1 MRNATSFGIILLIA
15 TVEKLL
21 QVFAVLWLVLE
32 VRYLSLQFKFRL
44 IFCLSFLVIVIIL
57 YVACA
62 TIS

>member
-1 MRNATSFGIILLIA
+1 MRNATSFEIILLIA